1 MKISHAA
8 ILGLAAVGAVQI
20 AQRERHHRQHLDIAV
35 ARIHQDYLTH
45 LTSNPHLA
53 ALWIPEAHDPEE
65 EDLTPEQYVELLT
78 ANQQIAALGLRHRLG
93 IARGQR
99 LSSMAEYL
107 MGREHCRKYWARFG
121 GFREQEAS
129 GDRAGEDFH
138 AYMNAAYKSRQKE
151 QKDKPEDA

>member
-20 AQRERHHRQHLDIAV
+20 AQNERHHRQRTEIAV

-53 ALWIPEAHDPEE
+53 ALWAPK
-65 EDLTPEQYVELLT
+65 DLDANQYVELLN

-93 IARGQR
+93 LARGQR
-99 LSSMAEYL
+99 LSYLATYL
-107 MGREHCRKYWARFG
+107 MGREHCRRYWARFG
-121 GFREQEAS
+121 SFREQEAL
-129 GDRAGEDFH
+129 G
-138 AYMNAAYKSRQKE
+138 
-151 QKDKPEDA
+151 DKPREHFHDVMDNAYVSHQEPKPADA